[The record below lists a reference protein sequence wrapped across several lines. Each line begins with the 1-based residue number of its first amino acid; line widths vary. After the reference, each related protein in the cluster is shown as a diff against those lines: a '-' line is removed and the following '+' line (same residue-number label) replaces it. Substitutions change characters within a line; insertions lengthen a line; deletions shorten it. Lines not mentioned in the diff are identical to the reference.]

1 LPPLVDT
8 EMTTD
13 RKDKKISP
21 EQFVKELIKGLQKDQ
36 YTIRIGDAKLV
47 YHLNRLL
54 PKLTYGLVN
63 PAKDRQSL
71 K

>member
-1 LPPLVDT
+1 
-8 EMTTD
+8 MTMD

-36 YTIRIGDAKLV
+36 YTIRVGDAKLV
-47 YHLNRLL
+47 YHLNMLL
-54 PKLTYGLVN
+54 PKFTYGLVN